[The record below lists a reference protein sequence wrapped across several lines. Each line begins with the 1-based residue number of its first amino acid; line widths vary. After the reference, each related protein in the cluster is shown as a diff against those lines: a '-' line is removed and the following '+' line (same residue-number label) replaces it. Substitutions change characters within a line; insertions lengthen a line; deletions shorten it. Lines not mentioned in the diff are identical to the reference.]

1 MTTGVE
7 EFERVGGHPS
17 VELVNTV
24 AWRLDDAWTTDRLT
38 EAEALVR
45 WAHQAELV
53 DGRDVR
59 ALRTEC
65 ASDPVRA
72 ERMLG
77 RVRAFRELLYRVLCA
92 VASGGSPG
100 DDDVD
105 ALRRAMTQALARAEL
120 TDLVPLRWSLR
131 ARTLA
136 DLPAVLALS
145 AWELLQFDDLG
156 RLRQCADDACGW
168 LFLDRSRNGTRR
180 WCSSAD
186 CGNRARARRH
196 YRRHRGMP
204 HRART

>member
-1 MTTGVE
+1 MTTGTQ
-7 EFERVGGHPS
+7 EFEGVGGHPS

-38 EAEALVR
+38 DAAALVR
-45 WAHQAELV
+45 WAGEAGLVHAAEARSL
-53 DGRDVR
+53 R
-59 ALRTEC
+59 AEC
-65 ASDPVRA
+65 ASEPTRA
-72 ERMLG
+72 ERVL
-77 RVRAFRELLYRVLCA
+77 RRARAFRELLYRTLYA
-92 VASGGSPG
+92 VASGRSPDA
-100 DDDVD
+100 DDAEV
-105 ALRRAMTQALARAEL
+105 LRRALTGALGRAEL
-120 TDLVPLRWSLR
+120 TGLNPLRWSLR

-145 AWELLQFDDLG
+145 AWELLQFEDLG

-196 YRRHRGMP
+196 YERHRGMP
-204 HRART
+204 RRSGT